1 MSSIDSNSQ
10 THLNTILDKIGVKN
24 EESQKPASK
33 DNLGQ
38 EDFLKLM
45 TTQLQ
50 NQDPFAPMENAEFIG
65 QMAQFSTVT
74 GIAEMGEAL
83 KSISS
88 QLNEFRVATASNML
102 GTSVMIPGNYARID
116 SEQTVHG
123 MIDLPKASART
134 EVRFTDATG
143 NILHSKQLGA
153 QASGLVGFSWEDIPA
168 DIADKNEAIRIEAF
182 ADFGNGVESLTPS
195 VFAEVLAASTGD
207 ETQGVV
213 LDVRD
218 YGEILAS
225 DVQKFRR

>member
-1 MSSIDSNSQ
+1 
-10 THLNTILDKIGVKN
+10 
-24 EESQKPASK
+24 
-33 DNLGQ
+33 
-38 EDFLKLM
+38 
-45 TTQLQ
+45 
-50 NQDPFAPMENAEFIG
+50 
-65 QMAQFSTVT
+65 
-74 GIAEMGEAL
+74 
-83 KSISS
+83 
-88 QLNEFRVATASNML
+88 L

-116 SEQTVHG
+116 SEQTIHG

-143 NILHSKQLGA
+143 NILHSKELGA

-168 DIADKNEAIRIEAF
+168 ELADKNEPIRIEAF

-195 VFAEVLAASTGD
+195 IFAEVLAASTGD